1 MIQYNM
7 GTYFIYGAANK
18 NSEKT
23 MIYEWQTMMIGTNLF
38 TIRGTKQH
46 YDGAW
51 PIAIKKETTR

>member
-1 MIQYNM
+1 M
-7 GTYFIYGAANK
+7 GTFFIYGAANK

-23 MIYEWQTMMIGTNLF
+23 MISEWQTMMIGTNLF

>member
-23 MIYEWQTMMIGTNLF
+23 MIYEWYWVDYDDRNEFIYDPWYQTTLWQCMAN
-38 TIRGTKQH
+38 RN
-46 YDGAW
+46 
-51 PIAIKKETTR
+51 